1 MAPYRPEALACTPE
15 EILGLGRKLLE
26 DSHRSGQPTPSSGKS
41 GLWSRTG
48 STVTAVEQ
56 PCPEIEAGRLLFL
69 LSILWQ
75 NQQMSILQQEGDAE
89 RKDLRPD

>member
-1 MAPYRPEALACTPE
+1 MASYRPEALACIPE
-15 EILGLGRKLLE
+15 EILGFGRKLPE
-26 DSHRSGQPTPSSGKS
+26 DSNRSGQPTSSSGKS
-41 GLWSRTG
+41 DLWSRTG
-48 STVTAVEQ
+48 SAVATVEQ
-56 PCPEIEAGRLLFL
+56 PCPEIEAGKLLSL